1 MLRIKMKIGIIG
13 GTGKFGKELATNLA
27 MVGHDVIIGSR
38 KVEKAVDVVKGI
50 EKHSYIEL
58 SLKGESNRKATDLSD
73 IVVLSV
79 PYETIFATIDEI
91 IEELHQKI
99 IITNIVPIEK
109 YNGSFHH
116 KPVCDSVADIIQG
129 YVSLDN
135 IIVAAMHTI
144 PASYLTKAD
153 ELQTFIYTNEEG
165 ILDTMFE
172 LFKSIN
178 IEPFYCGNLRKS
190 IFAEEMTIFLLNL
203 SILNGS
209 KTGSLMVV

>member
-1 MLRIKMKIGIIG
+1 MKIGIIG
-13 GTGKFGKELATNLA
+13 GTGKFGRELATNLA

-38 KVEKAVDVVKGI
+38 KAEKAVDVVKGI
-50 EKHSYIEL
+50 EKHSHIEL
-58 SLKGESNRKATDLSD
+58 SLKGESNKRATDLSD
-73 IVVLSV
+73 IVVLSI
-79 PYETIFATIDEI
+79 PYEHMFATIDEI

-109 YNGSFHH
+109 YNGSFYH

-129 YVSLDN
+129 YVSFDN

-165 ILDTMFE
+165 ILDTIFE

-178 IEPFYCGNLRKS
+178 IKPFYCGNLRKS

-209 KTGSLMVV
+209 KPGSLKVV